1 MLYRRMVRQYSRRT
15 VHSTRKDNSK
25 WITEF
30 TNLNTFPWSYDELCQ
45 TILVFGSNILHLNR
59 IDSSLFFLIRKSTLM
74 DLTCS
79 LRNSINVPG
88 ENKINFLERKRLCLW
103 IEKPDYRKR
112 GSMWEI
118 QMNAKQKL
126 VIQNKMKNFQPMLA
140 IAIGTISLVAKLP
153 IQ

>member
-1 MLYRRMVRQYSRRT
+1 MGCSIRI
-15 VHSTRKDNSK
+15 VHSTRRHNSK
-25 WITEF
+25 RITEF

-45 TILVFGSNILHLNR
+45 TILVFRSNILHLNR
-59 IDSSLFFLIRKSTLM
+59 IDSSLLLLIRESTLVN
-74 DLTCS
+74 LACS
-79 LRNSINVPG
+79 LRNSINIPG

>member
-1 MLYRRMVRQYSRRT
+1 MECSIRI
-15 VHSTRKDNSK
+15 VHSTRRHNSK
-25 WITEF
+25 GITEF

-59 IDSSLFFLIRKSTLM
+59 IDSSLLFLIRESTLVN
-74 DLTCS
+74 LACS
-79 LRNSINVPG
+79 LRNSINIPG